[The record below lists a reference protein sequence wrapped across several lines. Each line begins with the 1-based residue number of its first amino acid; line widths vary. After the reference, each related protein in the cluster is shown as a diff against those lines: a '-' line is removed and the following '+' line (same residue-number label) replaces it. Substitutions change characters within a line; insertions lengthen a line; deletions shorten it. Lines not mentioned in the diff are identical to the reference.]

1 MKRITGD
8 QIIYEFTE
16 ALKEVER
23 VESGET
29 VLFEA
34 NDCFYQQL
42 EKDGTTIEDVNMEEV
57 NPATGPVY
65 VNGAE
70 VGDLLAVTI
79 EKIDLADSGVVLAEP
94 GQGVLGSEEF
104 ERAQKRIPIEGDVAV
119 FSEDIK
125 IPLNPMVG
133 VIGVASKHGNGSW
146 QNAIPWK
153 HGGNMD
159 TTAVKEGAT
168 VYFPVGQDGAMFALG
183 DCHACMGDGE
193 MSFTGLE
200 IKGDVTVTF
209 ELIKGKGKDL
219 NWPFISYDN
228 KISFIVSGDSANE
241 ASFKAAKV
249 TVGHLKKALG
259 LSFEEAYMLGSIA
272 CDLEVSQLVN
282 PKKTFRGT
290 VSQKVL
296 PLEKLIE
303 SL

>member
-16 ALKEVER
+16 DLKEVER